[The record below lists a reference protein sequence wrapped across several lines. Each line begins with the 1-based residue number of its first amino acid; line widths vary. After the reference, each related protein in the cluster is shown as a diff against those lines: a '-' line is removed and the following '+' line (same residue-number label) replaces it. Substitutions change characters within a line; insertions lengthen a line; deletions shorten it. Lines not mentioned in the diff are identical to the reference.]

1 MIKVNPTQIKPPPF
15 EKAQAKANTIKDQ
28 PEKEKEKARTPRS
41 GYKAL
46 AATAVRQGTAVAAR
60 LLDVKKKASPPI

>member
-1 MIKVNPTQIKPPPF
+1 MIKVNPTQIKPPPL
-15 EKAQAKANTIKDQ
+15 EKAQAKAKTTKDQ
-28 PEKEKEKARTPRS
+28 PEKEKEKARTG

-60 LLDVKKKASPPI
+60 LLDVKRKASPPI